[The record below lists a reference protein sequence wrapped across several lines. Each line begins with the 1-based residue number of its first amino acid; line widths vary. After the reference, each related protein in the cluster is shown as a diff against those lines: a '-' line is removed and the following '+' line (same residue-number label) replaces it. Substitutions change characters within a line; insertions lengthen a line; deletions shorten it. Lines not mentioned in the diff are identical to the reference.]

1 MGNRLPF
8 ASTPTTSSSSSHAE
22 GQGQERHAA
31 SGRISSDG
39 GRSSR
44 PTASTKPVALQGNS
58 CPKQGD
64 EQQVR
69 HLGQLP
75 PVRVPSMVQASSW
88 QPGQLHG
95 DDEWHQREASF
106 GRTTRSST
114 SSSNAYGRAGARDDR
129 EGGGRGAHQDH
140 ADGLREDHAEERG
153 EDQQGQIGRDG
164 RKGKRVCF
172 SDPKTSN
179 TNTRAWPFSC
189 VKRMATGLS
198 QQDGPQHGLRAPDSG
213 GEGAPH
219 AACGRTGSSAGDQC
233 EHQLG
238 HGAGAC
244 VRGATAVKDATFKM
258 PLRVGK
264 GVMMMA
270 AALCDQLHSEI
281 AQVVYQK
288 PPMLWEMFCSPDSEL
303 TNQALKAGLCAYR
316 INLAAALTSTAR
328 TPMMAYVNFD
338 FATSPRSFGSA
349 LLAPSTVIG
358 QTSTITTDV
367 KFFERRRKEKSMH
380 LKVMDFAEE
389 ALLEDETADLY
400 WEWPRRCRAW
410 KEPHVKSSRLDSS
423 RSVAGIS
430 TCAKSMDAAM
440 A

>member
-1 MGNRLPF
+1 MLDVVEYLTDGLRNSKGHAAVHVMLEEPDEKPEVINDHSIEFFPVQFSDVFVSENASVDGKFSQAFEYMVNRRMKLSFNSSVRLMGNRLP
-8 ASTPTTSSSSSHAE
+8 SLQTPTTSSSSSHAE
-22 GQGQERHAA
+22 GQGQERHAT
-31 SGRISSDG
+31 SGRITSDG

-44 PTASTKPVALQGNS
+44 PTASTKPVALQGNA

-88 QPGQLHG
+88 QPSQLHG
-95 DDEWHQREASF
+95 DDERHQCEASF

-114 SSSNAYGRAGARDDR
+114 SSSNAYGRVGARYDR

-140 ADGLREDHAEERG
+140 ADGLREDHAEECG

-172 SDPKTSN
+172 SDPKTSH

-238 HGAGAC
+238 HGAGA
-244 VRGATAVKDATFKM
+244 
-258 PLRVGK
+258 
-264 GVMMMA
+264 
-270 AALCDQLHSEI
+270 
-281 AQVVYQK
+281 
-288 PPMLWEMFCSPDSEL
+288 
-303 TNQALKAGLCAYR
+303 
-316 INLAAALTSTAR
+316 
-328 TPMMAYVNFD
+328 
-338 FATSPRSFGSA
+338 
-349 LLAPSTVIG
+349 
-358 QTSTITTDV
+358 
-367 KFFERRRKEKSMH
+367 
-380 LKVMDFAEE
+380 
-389 ALLEDETADLY
+389 
-400 WEWPRRCRAW
+400 
-410 KEPHVKSSRLDSS
+410 
-423 RSVAGIS
+423 
-430 TCAKSMDAAM
+430 
-440 A
+440 